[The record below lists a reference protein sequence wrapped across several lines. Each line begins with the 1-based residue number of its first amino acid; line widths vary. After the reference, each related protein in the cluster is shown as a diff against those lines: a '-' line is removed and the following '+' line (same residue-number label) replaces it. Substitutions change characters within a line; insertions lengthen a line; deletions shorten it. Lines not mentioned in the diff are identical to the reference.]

1 MDDTTNTTDTI
12 SAEAFPWTPIPKH
25 LHRDPTLTLATKAVY
40 IELRARAN
48 NETGE
53 CWPGIARIAKDAC
66 VSHMSVQ
73 RAIRTLETRGWITVT
88 RRANGTNHYF
98 VRNSPIPPA
107 ELSTAMNTS
116 STPQDSDTD
125 DPMNTMFMEVCT
137 PCSPGHEH
145 HVQQTRTIELEPLN
159 KNQLVASDNP
169 PVHNSKRK
177 QDLLWE
183 TLTGIFGDPATKS
196 ERGKYNSVHKKLRE
210 ADVDHTELPE
220 LVAAYMTKYSK
231 PNSPAPQPT
240 AVTIAERVGE
250 LRHFIERGPIGSPNG
265 TINDLVY
272 QQRNAAVFA
281 RLEAEYGNTGG
292 ES

>member
-1 MDDTTNTTDTI
+1 MSDSDDTIEYEPHFFGIVPDGLWRDPEIPDSTLRTYLALRSFAANTTGQCWPAIATI
-12 SAEAFPWTPIPKH
+12 ADRAHLTTPTVHKALKVLELKGWLVVTGRPNGSNRYLVRFRQPTKQPVDNPPAGADENISPNPEVLNLLTPAVKSFNSEV
-25 LHRDPTLTLATKAVY
+25 LNLLTLTRSR
-40 IELRARAN
+40 EL
-48 NETGE
+48 
-53 CWPGIARIAKDAC
+53 
-66 VSHMSVQ
+66 
-73 RAIRTLETRGWITVT
+73 
-88 RRANGTNHYF
+88 
-98 VRNSPIPPA
+98 
-107 ELSTAMNTS
+107 
-116 STPQDSDTD
+116 
-125 DPMNTMFMEVCT
+125 DPK
-137 PCSPGHEH
+137 
-145 HVQQTRTIELEPLN
+145 N
-159 KNQLVASDNP
+159 KTQLVASDNP
-169 PVHNSKRK
+169 PVDNSRKR
-177 QDLLWE
+177 DLLWE
-183 TLTGIFGDPATKS
+183 TLTDIFGDPATKS